1 MKQRIL
7 LLSVLVLLV
16 MVSMAQTEKPR
27 DAKAANR
34 EHYEAKKLYEAS
46 GQYYDNQKYDS
57 AVIVG
62 EKALPLL
69 RQNGMKDEEAEE
81 LSILS
86 VCCMRQSEYDK
97 ALQYAKACNKLDHES
112 GDNERISSSLNTIG
126 SIYVAAK
133 QPQEALKYL
142 LQALQ
147 YAEKTG
153 LKPRIALTC
162 GSLSE
167 TEFALNHYEEAI
179 SYVDR
184 AIQLER
190 QEGREA
196 KLRVRLAQKATI
208 LAGSGKRQEAV
219 EIFDSIIPYFRTT
232 GNHQSLAIS
241 LNKAGQALLEMG
253 NTNEAKQRQAAA
265 YFRESAR
272 LCREMDNPY
281 NEMQARRGL
290 YQALWTLN
298 PDSARIELEAF
309 NQLKDS
315 LYNQASAETL
325 ARYNA
330 EFGVDELQEQ
340 NTSVRR
346 SRTYIIIIGVVLL
359 LLAAVMIVCQRKLA
373 ALQRKRLS
381 EVTMTLDELRQRYEH
396 AIANDKDEKDQD
408 ELTEQDKD
416 FLTKTMNIVT
426 EQMEENRV
434 NVDELASALAMS
446 TSQFRRRLSGI
457 TGETPQNYIT
467 NIRMQK
473 ARYLLDTQ
481 SELSIFEVALRCGYD
496 DQSSFTRAFKRFF
509 GITPSDYLAKIQ

>member
-1 MKQRIL
+1 MKLRIF
-7 LLSVLVLLV
+7 LLSILGLLV
-16 MVSMAQTEKPR
+16 IGCMAQTEKTR
-27 DAKAANR
+27 DAND
-34 EHYEAKKLYEAS
+34 HYEAKKLYEAS

-112 GDNERISSSLNTIG
+112 GDDERISSSLNTIG

-179 SYVDR
+179 NYIDR

-190 QEGREA
+190 EEGREA
-196 KLRVRLAQKATI
+196 KLRIRLAQKATI
-208 LAGSGKRQEAV
+208 LAGSGKRHEAV

-253 NTNEAKQRQAAA
+253 NTNEAKQQQAAA

-309 NQLKDS
+309 NLLKDS

-359 LLAAVMIVCQRKLA
+359 LLAVVMIERQRKLT

-396 AIANDKDEKDQD
+396 AIANDKNEQDKD

-426 EQMEENRV
+426 EQMEGNHV

-446 TSQFRRRLSGI
+446 TSQFRRRLSAI

>member
-1 MKQRIL
+1 MKLRIF
-7 LLSVLVLLV
+7 LLSVLGLLV
-16 MVSMAQTEKPR
+16 IGCMAQTEKTR
-27 DAKAANR
+27 DAND
-34 EHYEAKKLYEAS
+34 HYEAKKLYEAS

-112 GDNERISSSLNTIG
+112 GDDERISSSLNTIG

-179 SYVDR
+179 NYIDR

-190 QEGREA
+190 EEGREA
-196 KLRVRLAQKATI
+196 KLRIRLAQKATI

-253 NTNEAKQRQAAA
+253 NTNEAKQQQAAA

-309 NQLKDS
+309 NLLKDS

-359 LLAAVMIVCQRKLA
+359 LLAVVMIERQRKLT

-396 AIANDKDEKDQD
+396 AIANDKNEQDKD

-426 EQMEENRV
+426 EQMEGNHV

-446 TSQFRRRLSGI
+446 TSQFRRRLSAI

-481 SELSIFEVALRCGYD
+481 SELSIFEAALRCGYD